1 MNIHPSLSLS
11 PEIQDALEHKLP
23 LVALES
29 TIISHGMPFP
39 QNLEMARDVEALVRE
54 SGAVPA
60 TIAVMDGVIKVGL
73 SAAQLERLSS
83 EPGVLKVSRRDL
95 GYALSKKLTGA
106 TTVAA
111 TLLGAHRAGISI
123 FATGGLGGVH
133 RGVERTLDIS
143 ADLPELAR
151 TPVAVV
157 CAGAKSILDLPRTL
171 EYLETAG
178 VPVLGFQ
185 TGDFPAFYT
194 RVSGLK
200 VAYRLETPEEVA
212 ALLQEHWRMGLESG
226 VVLANPV
233 PLEQAMPEAEIARAI
248 ERALEQAD
256 AQGIAG
262 KDITPFLL
270 GFIVQAT
277 GGRSLETNIALVKN
291 NAQVAARVAVAYR
304 GLLSSEG

>member
-11 PEIQDALEHKLP
+11 PEIQNALEHKLP

-29 TIISHGMPFP
+29 TIISHGMPYP
-39 QNLEMARDVEALVRE
+39 RNLEMALEVEGLIRE
-54 SGAVPA
+54 GGAVPA
-60 TIAVMDGVIKVGL
+60 TIAVMDGSVRVGL
-73 SAAQLERLSS
+73 SAAQLERLAS

-185 TGDFPAFYT
+185 TQDFPAFYT
-194 RVSGLK
+194 RSSGLK

-212 ALLQEHWRMGLESG
+212 ALLQQHWRMGLESG
-226 VVLANPV
+226 VMLANPV
-233 PLEQAMPEAEIARAI
+233 PLEHAMPEAEIARTI
-248 ERALEQAD
+248 ENALEQAD
-256 AQGIAG
+256 AQGIQG

-291 NAQVAARVAVAYR
+291 NAAVAARVAVAYQ
-304 GLLSSEG
+304 GLLNSEG